1 MPSQRI
7 DSAGAKGPS
16 PPLRRIWLHRAT
28 LLILATALGLG
39 AGWLGLAGP
48 WREPAPAHS
57 PLPGVLWPNPR
68 PIGAFTLQDH
78 HGQAFTREHLDGAWT
93 FMFFGYTHCP
103 DICPTTLATLRRV
116 EHDLA
121 EHVSAPR
128 QHVLVSVD
136 PARDTVEHLAGYVSS
151 FGPAFL
157 GVTGNDGELS
167 KLAREVGAVFFR
179 GEPEPDDSY
188 FVDHTASIMLIDPR
202 ERLGLNAETRGDDV
216 LRRGEVDPAG
226 LGHFGRRLRDQ
237 IAGEARDRRMQG
249 EPLDLV
255 HLLAEPAAHAREHPK
270 AGIHRLAQHAAHH
283 LVVESEQHARRERF
297 GTDRMAPL
305 GSMNIT
311 ACANVSFGWT
321 ISMIFSPPLGEL
333 RKSLSW
339 PVRRWKNCRAGCPW
353 SNSLSPSSS
362 RITRVLSITIRS
374 CRESSAVNR
383 SILRSSSAISLPGLS
398 IDSVPMQAVY
408 MLMDPDSLSPLRSQ
422 DLHGGTRG
430 TDIVERVPFP
440 EQIVRQATL
449 RPVMA
454 SRRPSSSPSSFA
466 MRSRNRPISA

>member
-1 MPSQRI
+1 MCAQPARRTGRFERRTPAGLLDRPWSRCGGETAAPDGSIAELRPECLTALRFIMEHYADRRSPALTIINVWNAIPFDDDRAASCRERSGVCSTGQATRMPSQRI

-167 KLAREVGAVFFR
+167 KLAREVGAVYLPR
-179 GEPEPDDSY
+179 RAGRPDDSY
-188 FVDHTASIMLIDPR
+188 LRRPHRVDHADR
-202 ERLGLNAETRGDDV
+202 
-216 LRRGEVDPAG
+216 PA
-226 LGHFGRRLRDQ
+226 RTSRVECRD
-237 IAGEARDRRMQG
+237 
-249 EPLDLV
+249 
-255 HLLAEPAAHAREHPK
+255 
-270 AGIHRLAQHAAHH
+270 
-283 LVVESEQHARRERF
+283 ARR
-297 GTDRMAPL
+297 
-305 GSMNIT
+305 
-311 ACANVSFGWT
+311 
-321 ISMIFSPPLGEL
+321 
-333 RKSLSW
+333 
-339 PVRRWKNCRAGCPW
+339 
-353 SNSLSPSSS
+353 
-362 RITRVLSITIRS
+362 
-374 CRESSAVNR
+374 
-383 SILRSSSAISLPGLS
+383 
-398 IDSVPMQAVY
+398 
-408 MLMDPDSLSPLRSQ
+408 
-422 DLHGGTRG
+422 
-430 TDIVERVPFP
+430 
-440 EQIVRQATL
+440 
-449 RPVMA
+449 
-454 SRRPSSSPSSFA
+454 
-466 MRSRNRPISA
+466 